1 MEGTLWTITKKT
13 GTLMATQSYLIE
25 GTYLYR
31 FKENRNINGYTI
43 LPDLGLNLDDC
54 VVEVKV

>member
-1 MEGTLWTITKKT
+1 MEGTFWTITKKT

-31 FKENRNINGYTI
+31 FKENRNINGYAI